1 MAGLLDYAGAF
12 GAGLSSLGATMQGR
26 PDVGQR
32 MWNAYMQKE
41 RIDQFRS
48 TVANMGADPDNPLT
62 WNEDVLAKG
71 LNMGVLEPKEAVA
84 LGVNLARMRLEQQR
98 LAQAQKQW
106 EKTFEWDK
114 TKALLDQY
122 NKNRNYLLSIKPGT
136 PISQGLASHFEQ
148 VGLVPKKQLGAFDTS
163 LLTGGGGPTVKA
175 ADTRNSLLSMG
186 VPDETRYLAPGP
198 PPKEKP
204 ITSWAGLAA
213 LDPERFKEM
222 YRTAKQIEAETTK
235 QPKTKQPAIA
245 QKYEFLVSKGVPKI
259 IARAVAAG
267 TVKTIEGWEGT
278 ALVDVAS
285 NKVLGW
291 FTDQEGWR
299 PNPEV
304 YGGADQAEQSARYAP
319 QETTP
324 KLPPLPPGFV
334 LVQ

>member
-26 PDVGQR
+26 PEMGQR
-32 MWNAYMQKE
+32 MWNDYMRKE

-71 LNMGVLEPKEAVA
+71 LDMGVLEPREAVT
-84 LGVNLARMRLEQQR
+84 LGINLAKMRLG
-98 LAQAQKQW
+98 QKN
-106 EKTFEWDK
+106 
-114 TKALLDQY
+114 KAL
-122 NKNRNYLLSIKPGT
+122 NRLFRIKPGT
-136 PISQGLASHFEQ
+136 PITPSLASQFEQ

-163 LLTGGGGPTVKA
+163 LLTGGGGPTIQA
-175 ADTRNSLLSMG
+175 ADTRNSLLSVG
-186 VPDETRYLAPGP
+186 LSDETRYWAPGP
-198 PPKEKP
+198 PPKERP

-213 LDPERFKEM
+213 RDPERFKEM

-235 QPKTKQPAIA
+235 QPQAKQPAIA
-245 QKYEFLVSKGVPKI
+245 QKYEFLVSKGVPPI

-291 FTDQEGWR
+291 FNDQEGWK

-304 YGGADQAEQSARYAP
+304 YGGGSQTEPPLEYAP
-319 QETTP
+319 QEAVP

-334 LVQ
+334 LMQ